1 MLFGR
6 FLYIQIDFKVCT
18 LILPMNDFLFGIF
31 RNNEGK
37 LMYGF
42 CCFQYNFTHLVSF
55 ALLKQIYFILTK
67 VTTLMT
73 TLKPFTISF

>member
-31 RNNEGK
+31 RNFDVFENNEGK
-37 LMYGF
+37 LM
-42 CCFQYNFTHLVSF
+42 
-55 ALLKQIYFILTK
+55 
-67 VTTLMT
+67 
-73 TLKPFTISF
+73 